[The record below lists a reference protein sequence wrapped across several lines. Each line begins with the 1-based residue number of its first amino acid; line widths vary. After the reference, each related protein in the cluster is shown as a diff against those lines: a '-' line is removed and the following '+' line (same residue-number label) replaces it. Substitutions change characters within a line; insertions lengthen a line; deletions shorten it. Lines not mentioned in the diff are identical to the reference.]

1 MLSQFQQFKNLHNQ
15 NEPFLL
21 SNVWNVQ
28 SAIISEKSGFKSI
41 GTSSAAIA
49 HSLGYEDGE
58 NMSFNDYLFII
69 ERIKKSVTIPVTVDL
84 EAGYG
89 TDEETIISN
98 ISKLAKLGIAGINI
112 EDSIV
117 KNGTRTLV
125 NAIEFSKKLTIISKT
140 LKTKKIEL
148 FINVRT
154 DTFLL
159 NCDNVMSETLKR
171 IKLYEQSNIDG
182 IFLPC
187 ITNENDIKTIADNTD
202 LPINVMCMPEL
213 PNFDILKYA
222 GVKRISMGN
231 FVNDYIYKNMTP
243 IFEKIVKEKSF
254 NCLF

>member
-1 MLSQFQQFKNLHNQ
+1 MISQFQKFKNLHNQ
-15 NEPFLL
+15 NEPFIL
-21 SNVWNVQ
+21 SNVWNAQ
-28 SAIISEKSGFKSI
+28 SAKISENLGFKSI

-58 NMSFNDYLFII
+58 NMPFDEYLFII
-69 ERIKKSVTIPVTVDL
+69 QRIKKSVTIPVSVDL

-89 TDEETIISN
+89 TDEEIIISN
-98 ISKLAKLGIAGINI
+98 ISKLAKLGVVGINI
-112 EDSIV
+112 EDSIF
-117 KNGTRTLV
+117 KNGTRTLENEIV
-125 NAIEFSKKLTIISKT
+125 FSEKLNVISNYI
-140 LKTKKIEL
+140 KTKNIEM

-159 NCDNVMSETLKR
+159 NCDNVMIETLKR

-187 ITNENDIKTIADNTD
+187 ITNENDIKKIAKNTS

-213 PNFDILKYA
+213 PNFDVLKDA

-231 FVNDYIYKNMTP
+231 FVNDFIYKNMTQ
-243 IFEKIVKEKSF
+243 ISEKIIKEKSF